1 MKIGYEVKRFLQKW
15 WKSMLSYNGIS
26 YFNIQKYISS
36 WLIVLLIG
44 GIVFGAIYC
53 FYGNEYSHE
62 IKIFLRTLRRVLF

>member
-1 MKIGYEVKRFLQKW
+1 MKMNDGVKRFLQEW

-36 WLIVLLIG
+36 WLILLLIG

-53 FYGNEYSHE
+53 FYGDEYSHE
-62 IKIFLRTLRRVLF
+62 IKIFLRMLRRALF